1 VLARLFAPALGAT
14 LLSAALLA
22 APVPVS
28 AQSPIVRDSAGYLW
42 AAPPESAPGV
52 RPPDSFPWAVTLYG
66 GPFTK
71 QDFLE
76 FFSEPVEFDHA
87 GMLSVALSREIGV
100 LWKYLRWETEI
111 GVTKWFGDQN
121 HWEFTSAIVVRWST
135 FPWNH
140 YVNTSIA
147 VGDGPSFATEPP
159 RLEKKNFD
167 EAKRLQNYVFLEL
180 TFGLPRYPQWDFVIR
195 IHHRSGVF
203 GALGG
208 SGSSVPAIGLKYR
221 F

>member
-1 VLARLFAPALGAT
+1 VLARLFAPALGAA
-14 LLSAALLA
+14 LLSAALLLA
-22 APVPVS
+22 APPVAAEDPS
-28 AQSPIVRDSAGYLW
+28 VRDTRGHLW
-42 AAPPESAPGV
+42 AAPPEPAPTV
-52 RPPDSFPWAVTLYG
+52 RRPDSFPWAATLYG

-87 GMLSVALSREIGV
+87 GMLSVSLSREVGV
-100 LWKYLRWETEI
+100 LWKYLRWEAEI
-111 GVTKWFGDQN
+111 GATKWFGDQT
-121 HWEFTSAIVVRWST
+121 HWEFTSAIVVRWSA
-135 FPWNH
+135 FPWND
-140 YVNTSIA
+140 YVNTTIA

-159 RLEKKNFD
+159 KLEKKNFG

-203 GALGG
+203 GVLGG
-208 SGSSVPAIGLKYR
+208 SGSSVPAIGIKYK